1 MAEVIRH
8 INEHVNVI
16 DVFHDVNSIL
26 HTVTNIHTK
35 ARILLKVFNL
45 FHSDN
50 FALFKVTS
58 IHSVRKST
66 RKTKKPYK
74 TRRKTKENA
83 RLKQSK
89 YRETD
94 VINKKF

>member
-1 MAEVIRH
+1 MAEVIGH

-66 RKTKKPYK
+66 RKTKNP
-74 TRRKTKENA
+74 TKQEG
-83 RLKQSK
+83 RQ
-89 YRETD
+89 
-94 VINKKF
+94 KKMQDSNSQNTEKLT

>member
-1 MAEVIRH
+1 MAEVIGH

-58 IHSVRKST
+58 IHSVRKSPT
-66 RKTKKPYK
+66 KQEGRQKKMQDSNSQKTEKL
-74 TRRKTKENA
+74 T
-83 RLKQSK
+83 
-89 YRETD
+89 
-94 VINKKF
+94 

>member
-1 MAEVIRH
+1 MAEVIGH

-66 RKTKKPYK
+66 RKT
-74 TRRKTKENA
+74 RRKTKENA